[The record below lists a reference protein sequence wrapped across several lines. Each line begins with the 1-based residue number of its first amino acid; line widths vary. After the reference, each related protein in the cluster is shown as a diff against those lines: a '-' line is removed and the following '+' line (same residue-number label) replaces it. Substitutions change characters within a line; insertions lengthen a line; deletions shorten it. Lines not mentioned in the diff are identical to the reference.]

1 MPNPI
6 DPIQRFFQEM
16 TALWP
21 TNPELVFSRQFLEL
35 WEESCR
41 PRPVVAKGPYPKVGG
56 QKLPIPKPGKFI
68 SFLEWDPVHKGP
80 VLVSENCA
88 FRYRLAIRM
97 ADGEIGFSAL
107 PDSDTGKEKDTPGQ
121 IMEVIYDVI
130 EIFLERNPD
139 ADIFRIKKKEFTA
152 TLDALDDSYDP
163 ARIRRIS
170 RFSAAEVRKWIRR
183 AARDMALE
191 DLKSQISLPL
201 GDTFAFRNEDS
212 DGDPEPASE
221 SEDVLAKA
229 NILPERTPWTIQ
241 QEMAVLVDLA
251 RLRDRITRECRI
263 PLAGAETVPTN
274 DPDRTVIRLAD
285 TVGLNLIEGL
295 RFSVHAG
302 EEADRLGECA
312 VALADETAVFVEIS
326 WENAGERPDFEILHL
341 RPLAAPAPKLLA
353 KIRTLHD
360 QVRNAPDEIVGA
372 LRPVL
377 GLPLASSTAATS
389 TPDREDLDLS
399 QRQALAAA
407 VDDSRPV
414 VAVQGPPGTG
424 KTRVLAEVIRTLC
437 AQGRRLIVTAPSN
450 TAVDN
455 ICRAV
460 ADLPVLRFGTAE
472 KVDEAV
478 RGRCWAGDGDQV
490 ETFIKKSRGGRNG
503 AVYAA
508 THVRAIL
515 DSVIGRDFLERGPF
529 DAVLFDEAGMSRMD
543 EFLLC
548 AQLGKRAILFGDQRQ
563 LPPFPLS
570 GKVRSELAAAHPH
583 LPRSTQA
590 LLDEGAL
597 EWLIRH
603 RNAPRI
609 LLERS
614 YRCQNPRLLRFSSTL
629 FYHARVRTSETA
641 EYFRLPFHAR
651 REAYPRSTLRFYCTS
666 ALPEETRTETI
677 VFSDGRVGM
686 ENRCEVAL
694 CRFAV
699 LSALDRYPPEEI
711 TVISPYKRQ
720 IQRVRSALRWDRVAG
735 FLPGNV
741 NKDAWRTF
749 LRDRIATVD
758 SFQGGE
764 SDLVIISYVR
774 SNGDGG
780 IGFVDNPNRINVAHT
795 RCRKELIII
804 GDLECLKRQAKNDVF
819 IRMERSFR
827 RDGEILDVDAELLKE
842 IAAGFGE

>member
-1 MPNPI
+1 MPKST
-6 DPIQRFFQEM
+6 DSIQRFFQEM
-16 TALWP
+16 AALWP

-41 PRPVVAKGPYPKVGG
+41 PKPVAAKGPYPKVGG
-56 QKLPIPKPGKFI
+56 QKLPIPKPGQYV
-68 SFLEWDPVHKGP
+68 SFLEWDPVHQGP

-88 FRYRLAIRM
+88 FRYRMAIQV
-97 ADGEIGFSAL
+97 ADGEIGLSAL

-130 EIFLERNPD
+130 EIFLKRNPD
-139 ADIFRIKKKEFTA
+139 ADIFRIKKREFTA
-152 TLDALDDSYDP
+152 ALNALDETYDP
-163 ARIRRIS
+163 ARLRRIS
-170 RFSAAEVRKWIRR
+170 RFSAAEVRKWIGR
-183 AARDMALE
+183 AAQDMALE

-212 DGDPEPASE
+212 DGGPEPASE
-221 SEDVLAKA
+221 SEDVPPDAA
-229 NILPERTPWTIQ
+229 ALPERTPWTIQ

-263 PLAGAETVPTN
+263 PLNGAEIVPT
-274 DPDRTVIRLAD
+274 DVPDRTVIRLNDAD
-285 TVGLNLIEGL
+285 GLNLNEGL
-295 RFSVHAG
+295 RFAVHAG
-302 EEADRLGECA
+302 EETDRLGECV
-312 VALADETAVFVEIS
+312 VALADDSAVFVDIY
-326 WENAGERPDFEILHL
+326 WENAGERPDFEALHL
-341 RPLAAPAPKLLA
+341 RPLGTPAPKLLA
-353 KIRTLHD
+353 KIRALYD
-360 QVRNAPDEIVGA
+360 QVRTAPDEIVGA
-372 LRPVL
+372 LRAVL
-377 GLPLASSTAATS
+377 GLPVESATEATS
-389 TPDREDLDLS
+389 TADRGDLDLS
-399 QRQALAAA
+399 QRQALSAA

-460 ADLPVLRFGTAE
+460 WDLPVLRFGTSE
-472 KVDEAV
+472 KVEEAV
-478 RGRCWAGDGDQV
+478 RSRCWAGDGEHV
-490 ETFIKKSRGGRNG
+490 ENFLKKSRGGRNG

-515 DSVIGRDFLERGPF
+515 DSVIARDFLERGPF
-529 DAVLFDEAGMSRMD
+529 DAILFDEAGMSRMD

-548 AQLGKRAILFGDQRQ
+548 AQRGKRAILFGDQRQ

-570 GKVRSELAAAHPH
+570 GKVRSALAAAHPH
-583 LPRSTQA
+583 LPRSTEA
-590 LLDEGAL
+590 LLYEGAL

-629 FYHARVRTSETA
+629 FYHAQVRTSETA

-666 ALPEETRTETI
+666 ALPAETREETI

-699 LSALDRYPPEEI
+699 LSALDRHPPEEI

-720 IQRVRSALRWDRVAG
+720 IQRIRSALRWDRVAE

-741 NKDAWRTF
+741 TPDAWRAF

-774 SNGDGG
+774 SNTDGG

-827 RDGEILDVDAELLKE
+827 RDGEILDVDAELLGE
-842 IAAGFGE
+842 ISAGFGD

>member
-1 MPNPI
+1 MPKTT
-6 DPIQRFFQEM
+6 DSIQRFFQEM

-35 WEESCR
+35 WEESCQ
-41 PRPVVAKGPYPKVGG
+41 PKPVAAKGPYPNVGG
-56 QKLPIPKPGKFI
+56 HKLPIPKPGKYV
-68 SFLEWDPVHKGP
+68 SFLEWDPVHQGP

-88 FRYRLAIRM
+88 FRYRLAIQV
-97 ADGEIGFSAL
+97 ADGEIGFAAL
-107 PDSDTGKEKDTPGQ
+107 PDSDTGREKDTPGQ

-130 EIFLERNPD
+130 EVFLARNPD
-139 ADIFRIKKKEFTA
+139 ADIFRIKKKEFA
-152 TLDALDDSYDP
+152 AALDALDETYDP
-163 ARIRRIS
+163 ARLRRIS
-170 RFSAAEVRKWIRR
+170 RFSAAEVRKWIQR

-212 DGDPEPASE
+212 DGEPEPVSE
-221 SEDVLAKA
+221 SEDASPDAVV
-229 NILPERTPWTIQ
+229 LPERTPWTIQ

-263 PLAGAETVPTN
+263 PLVGAEVVPT
-274 DPDRTVIRLAD
+274 DVQDQTVIRLKDAD
-285 TVGLNLIEGL
+285 GLNLNEGL
-295 RFSVHAG
+295 RFAVHAG
-302 EEADRLGECA
+302 ENADRLGECV
-312 VALADETAVFVEIS
+312 VALADDSAVFLEIY
-326 WENAGERPDFEILHL
+326 WENPGERPDFDTLHL
-341 RPLAAPAPKLLA
+341 RPLGAPAPKLLA
-353 KIRTLHD
+353 KIRALFD
-360 QVRNAPDEIVGA
+360 QVRTTPDEIAGA

-377 GLPLASSTAATS
+377 GLPVESATARTS
-389 TPDREDLDLS
+389 TPEREDLDLS

-424 KTRVLAEVIRTLC
+424 KTKVLAEVIRALC
-437 AQGRRLIVTAPSN
+437 AQGQRLIVTAPSN

-460 ADLPVLRFGTAE
+460 WDLPVLRFGAAE
-472 KVDEAV
+472 KVEEGV
-478 RGRCWAGDGDQV
+478 RSRCWAGDGDQV
-490 ETFIKKSRGGRNG
+490 ERFIQKSRGGRNG

-515 DSVIGRDFLERGPF
+515 DSVIARDFQERGPF

-548 AQLGKRAILFGDQRQ
+548 AQLGKQAILFGDQRQ

-583 LPRSTQA
+583 LPRSIQA
-590 LLDEGAL
+590 LLDKGAL

-666 ALPEETRTETI
+666 ALPEETRQETL

-686 ENRCEVAL
+686 ENRCEVTL

-720 IQRVRSALRWDRVAG
+720 IQRLRSALRWDRVAE

-741 NKDAWRTF
+741 TPDGWRAF

-774 SNGDGG
+774 SNPDGG

-795 RCRKELIII
+795 RCRKELVII
-804 GDLECLKRQAKNDVF
+804 GDLECLKRQAKNDIF

-827 RDGEILDVDAELLKE
+827 RDGEILDVDAELLGE
-842 IAAGFGE
+842 ISAGFGE